1 MATDSYWSGN
11 AYTSSIGMIQF
22 ERMGHPGRY
31 TSTILT
37 EGAGQTDFTGSNYGA
52 AAFII
57 GTAAATIHTVQGGA
71 IKATDLTVGTLYP
84 ISPHRITGGSS
95 AYIYILK
102 QNG

>member
-1 MATDSYWSGN
+1 MANMHESPSTYNDFQARGIPGKYYGMKIYSGSAQSN
-11 AYTSSIGMIQF
+11 PDMY
-22 ERMGHPGRY
+22 
-31 TSTILT
+31 
-37 EGAGQTDFTGSNYGA
+37 FTGSNYGA

-57 GTAAATIHTVQGGA
+57 GTGSATIHTVQGGA
-71 IKATDLTVGTLYP
+71 IKATDLTAGTLYP